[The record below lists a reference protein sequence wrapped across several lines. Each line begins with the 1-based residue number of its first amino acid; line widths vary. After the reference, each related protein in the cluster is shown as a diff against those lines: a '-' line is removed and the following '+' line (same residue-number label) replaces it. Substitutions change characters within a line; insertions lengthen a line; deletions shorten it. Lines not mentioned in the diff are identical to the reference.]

1 MEMDW
6 TTDKITNN
14 DRGPKLSDLVDM
26 LDLPSGAEFKQI
38 RMIGPSRRV
47 AKHYLP
53 VFKQDG
59 TPVMKNG
66 QQVRIPKVCLA
77 YDDKTDEYS
86 GKCPYC
92 KIDPDSPKKEVHT
105 NVIDRE
111 EQENEPAKKKPRSD
125 KEKKRRP
132 MGNKGEKYF
141 IKDGKSSKAY
151 TPARFMII
159 KSSVGGKISDFT
171 SLNKKKLKDGTVKT
185 FGPDHPKYGF
195 DMQIKFD
202 KNKSGSEMY
211 SVVKDER
218 TSLSEE
224 ELDMLLWDI
233 YTEQPEEYD
242 VAKKEAASFAKRME
256 AGAKNNKNSDEDDD
270 EDDDERPKKSKNK
283 KSSKSKSEDDSWDDD
298 EDFESDDDDEDDD
311 EPKSK
316 KKIKDKKSSKSK
328 KKSRDEDED
337 DDDDWEDNDD
347 EDEEEDEDE
356 RPKKS
361 SKSSKGSASKNK
373 SKKNEDDDEDDDW
386 ESDDDDEDDEDEDER
401 PKKKSKVKDKKPSK
415 SKRSRDDDD
424 DDEDEDDEDSDDE
437 DDEDEDE
444 RPKKSKNK
452 KSSSKNKS
460 RKDDDDDDDDWDDD

>member
-1 MEMDW
+1 MDW

-14 DRGPKLSDLVDM
+14 DKGPKLSDLVDM
-26 LDLPSGAEFKQI
+26 LDLPSGAEFKAI

-92 KIDPDSPKKEVHT
+92 KIDPDTPKKEVHT

-111 EQENEPAKKKPRSD
+111 EQEAEPSKKKPRSD
-125 KEKKRRP
+125 KEKKSRP
-132 MGNKGEKYF
+132 MGPKGEKFF
-141 IKDGKSSKAY
+141 IKDGKSSKAW
-151 TPARFMII
+151 TPCRFQVI
-159 KSSVGGKISDFT
+159 KSSVGGKISDYT
-171 SLNKKKLKDGTVKT
+171 SLNKKKLKDGSVKV
-185 FGPDHPKYGF
+185 FGPDHPKFGF
-195 DMQIKFD
+195 DLQIKFD

-211 SVVKDER
+211 SVVKDDR
-218 TSLSEE
+218 TALTEE
-224 ELDMLLWDI
+224 ELDYLLWDI

-256 AGAKNNKNSDEDDD
+256 AGAKNGKNKDDDD
-270 EDDDERPKKSKNK
+270 EDEDDGDRPKKSKSK
-283 KSSKSKSEDDSWDDD
+283 KSSKSEDEDWDDD
-298 EDFESDDDDEDDD
+298 EDFESDDEDDD

-316 KKIKDKKSSKSK
+316 KKVKSSKSSKSSK
-328 KKSRDEDED
+328 KKSRD

-347 EDEEEDEDE
+347 DDDENEEDEEEDE

-361 SKSSKGSASKNK
+361 SKSSKKSSSKKK
-373 SKKNEDDDEDDDW
+373 SKKDEDEDEDDDW
-386 ESDDDDEDDEDEDER
+386 ESDDDDSDDDDDDEEEER
-401 PKKKSKVKDKKPSK
+401 PKKKSKVNKKSSK

-424 DDEDEDDEDSDDE
+424 EEEDEEDDDEEED
-437 DDEDEDE
+437 

-452 KSSSKNKS
+452 KSSKKKS
-460 RKDDDDDDDDWDDD
+460 RDEEDDDDDWDDD

>member
-1 MEMDW
+1 MDW

-14 DRGPKLSDLVDM
+14 DKGPKLSDLVDM
-26 LDLPSGAEFKQI
+26 LDLPSGAEFKAI

-92 KIDPDSPKKEVHT
+92 KIDPDTPKKEVHT

-111 EQENEPAKKKPRSD
+111 EQEAEPSKKKPRSD

-132 MGNKGEKYF
+132 MGPKGEKFF
-141 IKDGKSSKAY
+141 IKDGKSSKAW
-151 TPARFMII
+151 TPCRFQVI
-159 KSSVGGKISDFT
+159 KSSVGGKISDYT
-171 SLNKKKLKDGTVKT
+171 SLNKKKLKDGSVKV
-185 FGPDHPKYGF
+185 FGPDHPKFGF
-195 DMQIKFD
+195 DLQIKFD

-211 SVVKDER
+211 SVVKDDR
-218 TSLSEE
+218 TALTEE
-224 ELDMLLWDI
+224 ELDYLLWDI

-256 AGAKNNKNSDEDDD
+256 AGAKNGKNKDDDDDEDEDDD
-270 EDDDERPKKSKNK
+270 DRPKKSKSK
-283 KSSKSKSEDDSWDDD
+283 KSSKSEDEDWDDD
-298 EDFESDDDDEDDD
+298 EDFESDDEDDD

-316 KKIKDKKSSKSK
+316 KKVKSSKSSKSSK
-328 KKSRDEDED
+328 KKSRDD

-347 EDEEEDEDE
+347 DDDENEEDEEEDE

-361 SKSSKGSASKNK
+361 SKSSKKSSSKKK
-373 SKKNEDDDEDDDW
+373 SKKDEDEDEDDDW
-386 ESDDDDEDDEDEDER
+386 ESDDDDSDDDDDDEEEER
-401 PKKKSKVKDKKPSK
+401 PKKKSKVNKKSSK

-424 DDEDEDDEDSDDE
+424 EEEDEEDDDDEED
-437 DDEDEDE
+437 

-452 KSSSKNKS
+452 KSSKKKS
-460 RKDDDDDDDDWDDD
+460 RDEEDDDDDWDDD